1 MVETEPDPMPDRD
14 RVARGRPSRRGLHT
28 RGATGCGGGARRRAC
43 WSSSSCTRS
52 SPGSEDLVPF
62 DEVVLL
68 QYSKYLS
75 GAGAVT
81 PPRGAGYFPAWSVVM
96 APIWWFTENPAVAYR
111 VAIGLGVV
119 VAVATIWPLARA
131 VTRLGLTVPQA
142 TVVASLVMALP
153 ARTVQSG
160 YVTSEKLL
168 FLALACTC
176 SPR

>member
-1 MVETEPDPMPDRD
+1 MAEAVPETDAAPETDAGTRTPAPEPAPAPRRAELLRGPDALWRWSAAASVALVLVLHAV
-14 RVARGRPSRRGLHT
+14 VARGARTPS
-28 RGATGCGGGARRRAC
+28 C
-43 WSSSSCTRS
+43 
-52 SPGSEDLVPF
+52 PF

-119 VAVATIWPLARA
+119 VAVATI
-131 VTRLGLTVPQA
+131 
-142 TVVASLVMALP
+142 
-153 ARTVQSG
+153 
-160 YVTSEKLL
+160 
-168 FLALACTC
+168 
-176 SPR
+176 